1 MRDKKNYERIQE
13 KIQKLMYDAENILKE
28 ERKKILVSDGWSQR
42 GVQRGL
48 KDQYERRMREL

>member
-13 KIQKLMYDAENILKE
+13 KIQKLMYDAENKLKE